1 MKTVNLGRK
10 YNMNLIQSL
19 PINKVLIAVFISALI
34 IFLERGFPFF
44 LFSKHQPPAII
55 RFIEKY
61 IPPMVMAAL
70 VCYCLK
76 DISFVTTNPA
86 GTANQINL
94 SGFLPSLAGLAVTIT
109 LHLWRRNSLISIF
122 CGTAVYMVL
131 IRILYV
137 HP

>member
-1 MKTVNLGRK
+1 
-10 YNMNLIQSL
+10 MNLIQSL
-19 PINKVLIAVFISALI
+19 SINKVLIAVFISALI

-44 LFSKHQPPAII
+44 LFSKRQPPAII

-76 DISFVTTNPA
+76 DISFVTTALTGSAGATAPA
-86 GTANQINL
+86 STANL
-94 SGFLPSLAGLAVTIT
+94 AGFIPSLAGLAVTIT

-122 CGTAVYMVL
+122 GGTAVYMVL
-131 IRILYV
+131 IRLL
-137 HP
+137 